1 MDELTDYSRHEILV
15 ENEFANLISDRQQ
28 LYAQKKEWEAD
39 LKDINEQI
47 TGLMATLD
55 NKAVLCDGWK
65 VTLATGLK
73 KTLKKELLITAG
85 VSVEQ
90 IEEATIETPYTR
102 LTVSEVK

>member
-15 ENEFANLISDRQQ
+15 ESEFDRLISDRQQ
-28 LYAQKKEWEAD
+28 LYAQKKEWETEM
-39 LKDINEQI
+39 KEINEEI
-47 TGLMATLD
+47 TGLMAMLD
-55 NKAVLCDGWK
+55 NKAVLCGGWK

-90 IEEATIETPYTR
+90 IEEATVETPYTR
-102 LTVSEVK
+102 LTVMEVK